1 MSGTTAITSF
11 SMVEAEFLEPKY
23 ILKHMRKLCDATR
36 EFLDHLAPNNGTLRD
51 DLHNIHEIQKPDSD
65 FTEDYRDFNNE
76 LNVHLGHYKSEE
88 NSYIHVRA
96 IHRVLFDGDRDVA
109 AAQSGID
116 LVLYMANLLICA
128 KQMIHSDRNE
138 KEIWDALRQLDN
150 SFPSQFMRSL
160 EAETKTTTA
169 AESALLQDTFS
180 LALDLRT
187 QLAILVLERSAVDS
201 EFNPDE
207 VIREVFFRSESSQ
220 ESENSII
227 RGWNILA
234 LGGEDSALPQQFEP
248 LVVERL
254 NTMRQYFPLDAGAV
268 ERGDAPDIEGLGA
281 HFPWEVTILR
291 LLEWVRRRH
300 RELSTAINELG
311 GAAAIVRN
319 VKAQMDEAQASIEQP
334 RPKSIP
340 PESPRKRRTSFGR
353 HRRRSSRKFDPNAPI
368 DLQAID
374 ALKARERLSGVST
387 TQNMQAEVPAQ
398 PSVEEEEDPAELPI
412 VQVQDQDYQP
422 IIGEEDDESLIEQED
437 AVAQKSLR
445 GQDTEEEPQPGAE
458 PEIVP
463 IVELEPETNSTEP
476 PESSAALLK
485 ALKKVSQP
493 EKENRSTS
501 IFDRQTGAQRVE
513 FGDGFDD
520 PPTPGPSTRE
530 KGKQRAQPL
539 PSRKRPRPAE
549 VETEDEDD
557 AFETEDRTA
566 LVKERRQ
573 KAPVAKK
580 VRIDPTSSG
589 APPSHQPPP
598 RREPDED
605 YSPRAEQNDSISENE
620 APDMTEEAPPSTY
633 QDQRRLAKQNSALP
647 SLARRTDRK
656 PRTEWTERE
665 ENTFAEY
672 MAMFPARYA
681 AILRYDEDQGHRV
694 LKERTQVNLKD
705 KARSMAINM
714 IKYVSV
720 SRKGRAGSANNKPR
734 SGTGLMTGFED
745 IVKPTSA
752 HGKALTAQGY
762 TW

>member
-36 EFLDHLAPNNGTLRD
+36 EFLDHLAPDKGTLSD
-51 DLHNIHEIQKPDSD
+51 DLHHIHEIQKPDSD
-65 FTEDYRDFNNE
+65 FTEEYRDFNNE

-96 IHRVLFDGDRDVA
+96 IHRVLFDGERDVA
-109 AAQSGID
+109 AAHSGID
-116 LVLYMANLLICA
+116 LVLYMANLLIFA
-128 KQMIHSDRNE
+128 KQMIHSDRND

-160 EAETKTTTA
+160 EAGTKTTGA
-169 AESALLQDTFS
+169 AESALLQDTFN

-187 QLAILVLERSAVDS
+187 QLAILVLDRSAVDS

-220 ESENSII
+220 ESGNSII
-227 RGWNILA
+227 RGWNIFA
-234 LGGEDSALPQQFEP
+234 LGGEESALPQQFEP

-291 LLEWVRRRH
+291 LLGWVRCRH

-311 GAAAIVRN
+311 GATAIVRN
-319 VKAQMDEAQASIEQP
+319 VKAQMDEAQASIGQH

-353 HRRRSSRKFDPNAPI
+353 NRRRSSRKFDPNAPI

-387 TQNMQAEVPAQ
+387 TQNKQAEVTAQ
-398 PSVEEEEDPAELPI
+398 PTAEEEDPAELPI
-412 VQVQDQDYQP
+412 VRVQDQDYQP
-422 IIGEEDDESLIEQED
+422 ILGEEDDESLIEQD
-437 AVAQKSLR
+437 A
-445 GQDTEEEPQPGAE
+445 GEPQLGAE
-458 PEIVP
+458 PEIAP
-463 IVELEPETNSTEP
+463 IVELGPETNSTEP

-501 IFDRQTGAQRVE
+501 IFDRQIGAQRVE

-530 KGKQRAQPL
+530 KGKQRAQPP

-580 VRIDPTSSG
+580 VRVDPTSSG

-598 RREPDED
+598 RQELDED
-605 YSPRAEQNDSISENE
+605 YVPRAEQNESVSENE

-633 QDQRRLAKQNSALP
+633 QHQRRLARQNSALP
-647 SLARRTDRK
+647 SLARRTERK

-672 MAMFPARYA
+672 MAMYPARYA
-681 AILRYDEDQGHRV
+681 AILRHDDELGHSV
-694 LKERTQVNLKD
+694 LKGRTQVNLKD
-705 KARSMAINM
+705 KARSMAVNM
-714 IKYVSV
+714 IKYVSG
-720 SRKGRAGSANNKPR
+720 SRKGRAVSANNNSR

-752 HGKALTAQGY
+752 QGKALLALGY